1 MKNLKRIQ
9 KIILTKLKIIFPIFL
24 DKYQRYIV
32 NKEKN
37 DVSYEILS
45 SKVDD
50 ISFCDRYGALYE
62 YLNHL
67 LEFSI
72 KKKNSKRDKSFLE
85 DLSKRFKLKS
95 VYTTKGE
102 NNTEKTYDDLVLNN
116 KKVIMCFT
124 KMQNKKS
131 LVIAVKMFFRK
142 QKSCLF

>member
-1 MKNLKRIQ
+1 MVHCMNIQ
-9 KIILTKLKIIFPIFL
+9 IIC
-24 DKYQRYIV
+24 
-32 NKEKN
+32 
-37 DVSYEILS
+37 LS
-45 SKVDD
+45 LV
-50 ISFCDRYGALYE
+50 L
-62 YLNHL
+62 
-67 LEFSI
+67 
-72 KKKNSKRDKSFLE
+72 KKNSKRDKSFLE

>member
-1 MKNLKRIQ
+1 M
-9 KIILTKLKIIFPIFL
+9 KIIFPIFL

-37 DVSYEILS
+37 DVNYEILS

-62 YLNHL
+62 YSNHL

-72 KKKNSKRDKSFLE
+72 KKNSKRDKSFLE

-95 VYTTKGE
+95 VCTTKGE

-124 KMQNKKS
+124 KMQNKRS

>member
-37 DVSYEILS
+37 DVNYEILS

-72 KKKNSKRDKSFLE
+72 KKKILKEINHFWKIYQKG
-85 DLSKRFKLKS
+85 LSLS
-95 VYTTKGE
+95 VYTTKDE

-116 KKVIMCFT
+116 KK
-124 KMQNKKS
+124 
-131 LVIAVKMFFRK
+131 
-142 QKSCLF
+142 